1 MTNAKTNVAKTNVE
15 TIKNDDSKLI
25 ATRALQNTNVKID
38 DKFTIENTTTN
49 VTIRRNATRMFIDHS
64 NCTHERN
71 SNERAKCRRAIERA
85 RANNDA

>member
-1 MTNAKTNVAKTNVE
+1 MTNAKTNAKTNVA

-38 DKFTIENTTTN
+38 DAFTIENTTTN